1 MLSTDQLSEMFEVVV
16 VLVGV
21 GLLLKK
27 VAEIDG
33 YHNVRVVAMT
43 VILCVTAIWVIDK
56 VGREAVY
63 WGTSDCVLDLENY
76 PNYRGPV

>member
-1 MLSTDQLSEMFEVVV
+1 MLSTDQLSDMFELVV

-33 YHNVRVVAMT
+33 YHNVRFVVMT
-43 VILCVTAIWVIDK
+43 VILCVVSFWVIDR

-63 WGTSDCVLDLENY
+63 CGTSDCVVVFDDY
-76 PNYRGPV
+76 IGPA